1 MEQQPQSRVHT
12 LVPDAL
18 DSQSPIEPPPTLPS
32 QEMQVVTT
40 PYRNPSPTRPGLLV
54 PAIRR
59 RRRSRRRRPPPH
71 LIGYRSFTASDV
83 EAVAAANSYSDNA
96 ADHTERTVTCFY
108 LLAATLF
115 ATLGSLLLAIWWS
128 VSHGDVS
135 GGFTMGAYVATVA
148 GLPIAAGGL
157 VHLPRFFAS
166 QLGRS
171 AFWSPYCHTEK
182 CFNAYSMQVAVLPSR
197 PDLHQHAERDV
208 DQCTK

>member
-1 MEQQPQSRVHT
+1 MELQPQSRVHT
-12 LVPDAL
+12 LPPDTCEVDITDAL

-83 EAVAAANSYSDNA
+83 EAVAGANSYRDNA

-157 VHLPRFFAS
+157 VHLPRYTYGA
-166 QLGRS
+166 
-171 AFWSPYCHTEK
+171 
-182 CFNAYSMQVAVLPSR
+182 
-197 PDLHQHAERDV
+197 
-208 DQCTK
+208 